1 MIRHLL
7 QLIWNQRKQNAWL
20 WAELLLVSVFLWF
33 LVDYLYVMGRTY
45 TAPLGFDIRHTYSI
59 VISSL
64 SERSPD
70 YIPKEKRERPD
81 GVHLLT
87 ALDRIRTYPGV
98 ESACL
103 TDGGMPYYMG
113 SRNLVWRIDTLQ
125 VPCRYA
131 FVTPEFFDVFRIY
144 DKDGK
149 TASLKR
155 AIEDN
160 NSIVISADV
169 ETMNPGLSLLGQKA
183 YRGNVTDEIEETIR
197 GINVPIRRHEYTK
210 AEPNVYRALR
220 LSRMEEGYYEGMID
234 AVRLCVRVRPDV
246 DNADF
251 PARFRKDMAE
261 QLRLGNLYLLDVQP
275 LSYIRD
281 GYIRSIG
288 VENEVKTRVA
298 VACFLLA
305 NIFLGIIGTFW
316 FRTEY
321 RKGEMGLR
329 MALGSTRRQLNSIMV
344 GEGVLLLVLVFI
356 PSLVISFNI
365 AHMDLIDTYQLPF
378 TWLRFAICGG
388 ITFVLIVL
396 MIICGVWYPARSTAR
411 LEPAE
416 ALHSGV
422 SDNEPDVR
430 YRTLFYDMA
439 VDIQLLTSLAQ
450 HLLIDR

>member
-1 MIRHLL
+1 
-7 QLIWNQRKQNAWL
+7 
-20 WAELLLVSVFLWF
+20 
-33 LVDYLYVMGRTY
+33 
-45 TAPLGFDIRHTYSI
+45 
-59 VISSL
+59 
-64 SERSPD
+64 
-70 YIPKEKRERPD
+70 
-81 GVHLLT
+81 
-87 ALDRIRTYPGV
+87 
-98 ESACL
+98 
-103 TDGGMPYYMG
+103 
-113 SRNLVWRIDTLQ
+113 
-125 VPCRYA
+125 
-131 FVTPEFFDVFRIY
+131 
-144 DKDGK
+144 
-149 TASLKR
+149 
-155 AIEDN
+155 
-160 NSIVISADV
+160 
-169 ETMNPGLSLLGQKA
+169 MNPGLSLLGQKS

-197 GINVPIRRHEYTK
+197 GISVPIRRHEYTK

-344 GEGVLLLVLVFI
+344 GEGVLLLVLAFI
-356 PSLVISFNI
+356 PSLLISFNI

-416 ALHSGV
+416 ALHY
-422 SDNEPDVR
+422 E
-430 YRTLFYDMA
+430 
-439 VDIQLLTSLAQ
+439 
-450 HLLIDR
+450 

>member
-144 DKDGK
+144 DKEGE

-160 NSIVISADV
+160 NSIVISAV
-169 ETMNPGLSLLGQKA
+169 
-183 YRGNVTDEIEETIR
+183 
-197 GINVPIRRHEYTK
+197 
-210 AEPNVYRALR
+210 
-220 LSRMEEGYYEGMID
+220 
-234 AVRLCVRVRPDV
+234 
-246 DNADF
+246 
-251 PARFRKDMAE
+251 
-261 QLRLGNLYLLDVQP
+261 
-275 LSYIRD
+275 RD
-281 GYIRSIG
+281 GISAIRSFSRNGADEPSGHLIMISH
-288 VENEVKTRVA
+288 ESNSS
-298 VACFLLA
+298 
-305 NIFLGIIGTFW
+305 
-316 FRTEY
+316 
-321 RKGEMGLR
+321 
-329 MALGSTRRQLNSIMV
+329 GS
-344 GEGVLLLVLVFI
+344 
-356 PSLVISFNI
+356 PSWSPVIS
-365 AHMDLIDTYQLPF
+365 A
-378 TWLRFAICGG
+378 
-388 ITFVLIVL
+388 
-396 MIICGVWYPARSTAR
+396 S
-411 LEPAE
+411 
-416 ALHSGV
+416 
-422 SDNEPDVR
+422 
-430 YRTLFYDMA
+430 
-439 VDIQLLTSLAQ
+439 
-450 HLLIDR
+450 

>member
-1 MIRHLL
+1 M
-7 QLIWNQRKQNAWL
+7 
-20 WAELLLVSVFLWF
+20 
-33 LVDYLYVMGRTY
+33 MGRTY

-197 GINVPIRRHEYTK
+197 GISVPIRRHEYTK

-251 PARFRKDMAE
+251 PTRFRKDMAE

-344 GEGVLLLVLVFI
+344 GEGVLLLVLAFI

-416 ALHSGV
+416 ALHY
-422 SDNEPDVR
+422 E
-430 YRTLFYDMA
+430 
-439 VDIQLLTSLAQ
+439 
-450 HLLIDR
+450 

>member
-155 AIEDN
+155 AIEDKG
-160 NSIVISADV
+160 SGSQ
-169 ETMNPGLSLLGQKA
+169 SQR
-183 YRGNVTDEIEETIR
+183 Y
-197 GINVPIRRHEYTK
+197 
-210 AEPNVYRALR
+210 
-220 LSRMEEGYYEGMID
+220 
-234 AVRLCVRVRPDV
+234 
-246 DNADF
+246 
-251 PARFRKDMAE
+251 AE
-261 QLRLGNLYLLDVQP
+261 QY
-275 LSYIRD
+275 
-281 GYIRSIG
+281 
-288 VENEVKTRVA
+288 
-298 VACFLLA
+298 
-305 NIFLGIIGTFW
+305 
-316 FRTEY
+316 RTEPY
-321 RKGEMGLR
+321 GFPTRAKGVPGECD
-329 MALGSTRRQLNSIMV
+329 RRDRGDDPWYQRPHP
-344 GEGVLLLVLVFI
+344 
-356 PSLVISFNI
+356 PS
-365 AHMDLIDTYQLPF
+365 
-378 TWLRFAICGG
+378 
-388 ITFVLIVL
+388 
-396 MIICGVWYPARSTAR
+396 
-411 LEPAE
+411 
-416 ALHSGV
+416 
-422 SDNEPDVR
+422 
-430 YRTLFYDMA
+430 
-439 VDIQLLTSLAQ
+439 
-450 HLLIDR
+450 

>member
-144 DKDGK
+144 ELHRNLRRRGDDESRPFP
-149 TASLKR
+149 TR
-155 AIEDN
+155 AKG
-160 NSIVISADV
+160 V
-169 ETMNPGLSLLGQKA
+169 PGECDRRD
-183 YRGNVTDEIEETIR
+183 RGDD
-197 GINVPIRRHEYTK
+197 PWYQ
-210 AEPNVYRALR
+210 
-220 LSRMEEGYYEGMID
+220 
-234 AVRLCVRVRPDV
+234 RPH
-246 DNADF
+246 
-251 PARFRKDMAE
+251 P
-261 QLRLGNLYLLDVQP
+261 
-275 LSYIRD
+275 
-281 GYIRSIG
+281 
-288 VENEVKTRVA
+288 
-298 VACFLLA
+298 
-305 NIFLGIIGTFW
+305 
-316 FRTEY
+316 
-321 RKGEMGLR
+321 
-329 MALGSTRRQLNSIMV
+329 
-344 GEGVLLLVLVFI
+344 
-356 PSLVISFNI
+356 PS
-365 AHMDLIDTYQLPF
+365 
-378 TWLRFAICGG
+378 
-388 ITFVLIVL
+388 
-396 MIICGVWYPARSTAR
+396 
-411 LEPAE
+411 
-416 ALHSGV
+416 
-422 SDNEPDVR
+422 
-430 YRTLFYDMA
+430 
-439 VDIQLLTSLAQ
+439 
-450 HLLIDR
+450 

>member
-1 MIRHLL
+1 MGLFSFTQEVAIDLGTANTIITCNDKMVVDEPSVIALDARSDKVLAVGKVAREMYEKTHPNIRTVRPLREGVIADFYAAEQMIRGF
-7 QLIWNQRKQNAWL
+7 IKMASGRKR
-20 WAELLLVSVFLWF
+20 WF
-33 LVDYLYVMGRTY
+33 
-45 TAPLGFDIRHTYSI
+45 APSLRMVIGIPSGSTEVEIR
-59 VISSL
+59 
-64 SERSPD
+64 
-70 YIPKEKRERPD
+70 
-81 GVHLLT
+81 
-87 ALDRIRTYPGV
+87 
-98 ESACL
+98 
-103 TDGGMPYYMG
+103 
-113 SRNLVWRIDTLQ
+113 
-125 VPCRYA
+125 
-131 FVTPEFFDVFRIY
+131 
-144 DKDGK
+144 
-149 TASLKR
+149 
-155 AIEDN
+155 
-160 NSIVISADV
+160 
-169 ETMNPGLSLLGQKA
+169 
-183 YRGNVTDEIEETIR
+183 
-197 GINVPIRRHEYTK
+197 
-210 AEPNVYRALR
+210 
-220 LSRMEEGYYEGMID
+220 

-344 GEGVLLLVLVFI
+344 GEGVLLLVLAFI

-365 AHMDLIDTYQLPF
+365 HMDLIDTYQLPF

-416 ALHSGV
+416 ALHY
-422 SDNEPDVR
+422 E
-430 YRTLFYDMA
+430 
-439 VDIQLLTSLAQ
+439 
-450 HLLIDR
+450 

>member
-183 YRGNVTDEIEETIR
+183 YRGNVTDEIEETIFSELK
-197 GINVPIRRHEYTK
+197 RR
-210 AEPNVYRALR
+210 
-220 LSRMEEGYYEGMID
+220 
-234 AVRLCVRVRPDV
+234 CV
-246 DNADF
+246 
-251 PARFRKDMAE
+251 
-261 QLRLGNLYLLDVQP
+261 
-275 LSYIRD
+275 I
-281 GYIRSIG
+281 
-288 VENEVKTRVA
+288 
-298 VACFLLA
+298 
-305 NIFLGIIGTFW
+305 
-316 FRTEY
+316 
-321 RKGEMGLR
+321 
-329 MALGSTRRQLNSIMV
+329 
-344 GEGVLLLVLVFI
+344 
-356 PSLVISFNI
+356 
-365 AHMDLIDTYQLPF
+365 
-378 TWLRFAICGG
+378 
-388 ITFVLIVL
+388 
-396 MIICGVWYPARSTAR
+396 
-411 LEPAE
+411 
-416 ALHSGV
+416 
-422 SDNEPDVR
+422 
-430 YRTLFYDMA
+430 
-439 VDIQLLTSLAQ
+439 
-450 HLLIDR
+450 

>member
-1 MIRHLL
+1 MPKKHKFDYFEAFCAQADIARKESQALL
-7 QLIWNQRKQNAWL
+7 DVVENFKPDPEWL
-20 WAELLLVSVFLWF
+20 RGKME
-33 LVDYLYVMGRTY
+33 
-45 TAPLGFDIRHTYSI
+45 
-59 VISSL
+59 VI
-64 SERSPD
+64 
-70 YIPKEKRERPD
+70 
-81 GVHLLT
+81 H
-87 ALDRIRTYPGV
+87 
-98 ESACL
+98 
-103 TDGGMPYYMG
+103 
-113 SRNLVWRIDTLQ
+113 
-125 VPCRYA
+125 
-131 FVTPEFFDVFRIY
+131 
-144 DKDGK
+144 
-149 TASLKR
+149 
-155 AIEDN
+155 AIENEGDD
-160 NSIVISADV
+160 IAHEIIERLATEFLPPIDREDV
-169 ETMNPGLSLLGQKA
+169 TELTMLLDD
-183 YRGNVTDEIEETIR
+183 VTDEIEETIR
-197 GINVPIRRHEYTK
+197 GISVPIRRHEYTK

-344 GEGVLLLVLVFI
+344 GEGVLLLVLAFI
-356 PSLVISFNI
+356 PSLLISFNI

-416 ALHSGV
+416 ALHY
-422 SDNEPDVR
+422 E
-430 YRTLFYDMA
+430 
-439 VDIQLLTSLAQ
+439 
-450 HLLIDR
+450 

>member
-1 MIRHLL
+1 MIQHLL

-160 NSIVISADV
+160 NSIVSPP
-169 ETMNPGLSLLGQKA
+169 TW
-183 YRGNVTDEIEETIR
+183 
-197 GINVPIRRHEYTK
+197 RR
-210 AEPNVYRALR
+210 
-220 LSRMEEGYYEGMID
+220 
-234 AVRLCVRVRPDV
+234 
-246 DNADF
+246 
-251 PARFRKDMAE
+251 
-261 QLRLGNLYLLDVQP
+261 
-275 LSYIRD
+275 
-281 GYIRSIG
+281 
-288 VENEVKTRVA
+288 
-298 VACFLLA
+298 
-305 NIFLGIIGTFW
+305 
-316 FRTEY
+316 
-321 RKGEMGLR
+321 
-329 MALGSTRRQLNSIMV
+329 
-344 GEGVLLLVLVFI
+344 
-356 PSLVISFNI
+356 
-365 AHMDLIDTYQLPF
+365 
-378 TWLRFAICGG
+378 
-388 ITFVLIVL
+388 
-396 MIICGVWYPARSTAR
+396 
-411 LEPAE
+411 
-416 ALHSGV
+416 
-422 SDNEPDVR
+422 
-430 YRTLFYDMA
+430 
-439 VDIQLLTSLAQ
+439 
-450 HLLIDR
+450 